1 MTPTILVIWLFLVGA
16 CLGSFL
22 NVCIYRL
29 PAGLSI
35 VWPPSHCTRCMKRIA
50 WYDNLPILS
59 WFILRGRCRHCGAT
73 FSIQYALVELLMG
86 LLAAGFYL
94 AYFVFLVRE
103 SGFGRWDV
111 YLVHMALLAA
121 LAVSSMIDLKYKEIY
136 TVVTNVGMVLAL
148 VASAIFPALHGHSE
162 LPDWFG
168 GGWLDGLIR
177 SAVGL
182 AVGGGMIW
190 ITAILGRLAFR
201 RQAMGFGDV
210 LLMGLIGAV
219 LGWEAAVLTYFLAPF
234 FGLIYGIWNLALHK
248 DREVPY
254 GPFLSM
260 AAVVVMLTQS
270 AVVEHFRPGLE
281 SIWLTLTG
289 GGG

>member
-1 MTPTILVIWLFLVGA
+1 MTPTILAIWLFLVGA
-16 CLGSFL
+16 CVGSFL

-35 VWPPSHCTRCMKRIA
+35 VWPPSHCTRCLKRIA

-59 WFILRGRCRHCGAT
+59 WFILRGRCRYCGAR

-86 LLAAGFYL
+86 LLAAGLYL
-94 AYFVFLVRE
+94 AYFVFLVRG
-103 SGFGRWDV
+103 SGFGRWDI

-121 LAVSSMIDLKYKEIY
+121 LVVSSMIDLKYKEIY

-148 VASAIFPALHGHSE
+148 AAGAIFPALHGQSQ

-190 ITAILGRLAFR
+190 LTAILGRLVFR
-201 RQAMGFGDV
+201 REAMGFGDV

-219 LGWEAAVLTYFLAPF
+219 LGWEGAVLTFFLAPF

-248 DREVPY
+248 DRELPY

-260 AAVVVMLTQS
+260 AVVVVMLGQS
-270 AVVEHFRPGLE
+270 KVIEHFRPGLE
-281 SIWLTLTG
+281 SIWLALTG
-289 GGG
+289 TGG

>member
-1 MTPTILVIWLFLVGA
+1 MTPTILAIWLFLVGA
-16 CLGSFL
+16 CVGSFL

-35 VWPPSHCTRCMKRIA
+35 IWPPSHCTRCMKRIG

-94 AYFVFLVRE
+94 AYFVFLVRG
-103 SGFGRWDV
+103 SGFGRWDI

-121 LAVSSMIDLKYKEIY
+121 LVVSSMIDLKYKEIY

-148 VASAIFPALHGHSE
+148 VAGAVFPALHGHSQ

-177 SAVGL
+177 SGIGL
-182 AVGGGMIW
+182 VVGGGMIW

-201 RQAMGFGDV
+201 REAMGFGDV

-219 LGWEAAVLTYFLAPF
+219 LGWEAALLTYFLAPF

-260 AAVVVMLTQS
+260 AVVVVMLTQS

-289 GGG
+289 GGS

>member
-1 MTPTILVIWLFLVGA
+1 MTPTILAIWLFLVGA

-59 WFILRGRCRHCGAT
+59 YFLLRGRCRQCGAT

-94 AYFVFLVRE
+94 AYFVFLVRRL
-103 SGFGRWDV
+103 GFGRWDI

-121 LAVSSMIDLKYKEIY
+121 LVVSSMIDLKYKEIY

-148 VASAIFPALHGHSE
+148 AASAIFPALHGHSE

-168 GGWLDGLIR
+168 GGRLDGLIR

-201 RQAMGFGDV
+201 REAMGFGDV

-260 AAVVVMLTQS
+260 AAVVVMLARST
-270 AVVEHFRPGLE
+270 VVEHFRPGLE